1 MTADPTDEF
10 VGHKLRGRTDKQHCK
25 TKKGLV
31 LQGREVWAA
40 FLPSSQPEEQE
51 RVTATLW

>member
-1 MTADPTDEF
+1 MTADLTDEF